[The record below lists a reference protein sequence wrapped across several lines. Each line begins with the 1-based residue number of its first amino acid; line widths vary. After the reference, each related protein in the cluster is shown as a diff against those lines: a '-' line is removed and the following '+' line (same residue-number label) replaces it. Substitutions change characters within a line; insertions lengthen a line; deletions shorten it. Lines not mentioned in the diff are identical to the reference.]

1 MDTKIK
7 NRIISVSFIFIL
19 GAMMII
25 NILSPDK
32 EISYE
37 ERRKLS
43 TFPNFKVEDILNG
56 DYFEQM
62 EDYFLDQFYLREN
75 FRKVKAF
82 VNNKIFKEKDN
93 NNIYIVDD
101 GIYKME
107 YGLNEKSILNSAN
120 LYNKIKN
127 TYFKNCNAYYTIIPD
142 KNYFVAEKENY
153 LHLDYKK
160 LIDIMNKNTFDMNY
174 INIVDALQIN
184 DYYRT
189 DLHWRQDKIE
199 KIADKILKSMNNKS
213 SNLTYDK
220 KEFELFYG
228 SYYGQA
234 ATNIK
239 PDKLVYLNNEILK
252 KCRVY
257 DYQKGDYIK
266 IYNDK
271 DFKNID
277 SYDVYLGGAKPLLTI
292 ENPSNKSDNEL
303 YIFRDS
309 FGSSLAPLLVNEY
322 SKITLVDLRYIN
334 SVYFQKFIQVKENSD
349 VLFMYNTSILNNS
362 SIITKFLPN

>member
-43 TFPNFKVEDILNG
+43 TFPKFKVEDILNG

-62 EDYFLDQFYLREN
+62 EEYFLDQFYLREN

-127 TYFKNCNAYYTIIPD
+127 TYFKKCNAYYTIIPD

-189 DLHWRQDKIE
+189 VLHWKQDKIE

>member
-1 MDTKIK
+1 MK
-7 NRIISVSFIFIL
+7 NVLIAVP
-19 GAMMII
+19 A
-25 NILSPDK
+25 
-32 EISYE
+32 
-37 ERRKLS
+37 
-43 TFPNFKVEDILNG
+43 
-56 DYFEQM
+56 
-62 EDYFLDQFYLREN
+62 
-75 FRKVKAF
+75 
-82 VNNKIFKEKDN
+82 
-93 NNIYIVDD
+93 
-101 GIYKME
+101 
-107 YGLNEKSILNSAN
+107 KSILVIELLLAFFDINP
-120 LYNKIKN
+120 K
-127 TYFKNCNAYYTIIPD
+127 TIIPD

-234 ATNIK
+234 ATDIK